1 MDKLEKLET
10 IVRRMGRRVHQT
22 TATIVTPHLISA
34 HKSIEVYGDILNM
47 MLFKGKITKALICFD
62 KRPKVPVHVEVK
74 MLTGKE
80 GFSKSYYLEKIRSSV
95 ELDLDTL
102 DGTIITVSIN
112 PVSEE
117 DERYKIN
124 QIWLSILWQP
134 HISKANV
141 DRYLIDSL
149 DTAAKDLIEADSNVE
164 QKARDLKDPS
174 TQEKLK
180 EI

>member
-34 HKSIEVYGDILNM
+34 HVSGEVYGDILNI

-62 KRPKVPVHVEVK
+62 KRPKVPIHVEVK
-74 MLTGKE
+74 ILSGKE
-80 GFSKSYYLEKIRSSV
+80 GFSKSYYLETIRSSV

-117 DERYKIN
+117 DPKYMISK
-124 QIWLSILWQP
+124 IWLSILWQP
-134 HISKANV
+134 HISKANINS
-141 DRYLIDSL
+141 YLIDGL
-149 DTAAKDLIEADSNVE
+149 EAAAENLLIED
-164 QKARDLKDPS
+164 RDDG
-174 TQEKLK
+174 
-180 EI
+180 